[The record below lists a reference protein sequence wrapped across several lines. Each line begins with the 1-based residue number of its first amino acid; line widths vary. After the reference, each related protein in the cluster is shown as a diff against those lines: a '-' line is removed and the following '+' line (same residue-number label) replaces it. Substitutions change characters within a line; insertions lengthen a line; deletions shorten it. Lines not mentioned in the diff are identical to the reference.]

1 MRLWESFQ
9 ESITHLIRPVQTQ
22 GVGACRIGRKRDKS
36 ERSSPRGEW
45 GGITLGNEVFRV
57 PSASKLMN
65 PKTEI
70 YFCEGWYRGCTA
82 KRWGRNVQFE
92 ESYPFLRVSV
102 REKTSLSQINW
113 QNTIRVIWY
122 NTFSSITCI
131 FNECTLFPSCGSS
144 RMIKNAF
151 YRFSHWKQNESRSSV
166 CESP

>member
-1 MRLWESFQ
+1 MDWSLNWEQRCLS
-9 ESITHLIRPVQTQ
+9 SCSVCTTCTGVTHYSGSLFGLFGFVPNNQNTVLAQFFRAFRHLSEPFSCSSQ

-45 GGITLGNEVFRV
+45 GEITLGNEVFRV
-57 PSASKLMN
+57 PYASKWMN

-70 YFCEGWYRGCTA
+70 YFCEGWYPGCTA

-113 QNTIRVIWY
+113 RKTIRVI
-122 NTFSSITCI
+122 
-131 FNECTLFPSCGSS
+131 
-144 RMIKNAF
+144 
-151 YRFSHWKQNESRSSV
+151 
-166 CESP
+166 